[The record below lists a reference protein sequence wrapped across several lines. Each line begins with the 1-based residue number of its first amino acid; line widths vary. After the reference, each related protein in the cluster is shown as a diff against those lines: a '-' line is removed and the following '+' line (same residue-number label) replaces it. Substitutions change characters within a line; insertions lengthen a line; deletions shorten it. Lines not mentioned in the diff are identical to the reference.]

1 MIARNEVQKL
11 AEECLSCK
19 TKPCRNG
26 CPLKND
32 ITECIKLVKNEEY
45 KKAYEILLDTT
56 VLQSVCGR
64 ICPHT
69 KQCQGSCVKGV
80 KGEAVNI
87 GKIEAFIGDMAIKE
101 GWSIDKI
108 ESKKDKNIA
117 IVRRWTSRNYS
128 ICISCKTRIRC
139 YNI

>member
-1 MIARNEVQKL
+1 MEEEEVQKL
-11 AEECLSCK
+11 ANECLSCK

-32 ITECIKLVKNEEY
+32 ITEFIHLVKEKEY
-45 KKAYEILLDTT
+45 KKAYDVLLDTT
-56 VLQSVCGR
+56 VLQSICGR

-69 KQCQGSCVKGV
+69 KQCQGSCIKGV

-101 GWSIDKI
+101 GWKIDRI
-108 ESKKDKNIA
+108 EGEADKGKNIA
-117 IVRRWTSRNYS
+117 IVRRGTCWYYCF
-128 ICISCKTRIRC
+128 CISRKTRV
-139 YNI
+139 